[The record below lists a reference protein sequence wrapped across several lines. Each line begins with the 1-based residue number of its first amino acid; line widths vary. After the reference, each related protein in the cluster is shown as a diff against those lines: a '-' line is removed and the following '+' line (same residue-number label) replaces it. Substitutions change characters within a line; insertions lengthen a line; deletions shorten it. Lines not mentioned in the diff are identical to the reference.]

1 MQNTSLL
8 AIATILTGVGG
19 GFMPSNVLLGA
30 GLLTLAAVLIIVR
43 GILQA
48 KGIDVGAKK

>member
-8 AIATILTGVGG
+8 AIATILAGIGG
-19 GFMPSNVLLGA
+19 GLLGSQFWY
-30 GLLTLAAVLIIVR
+30 GIGSLSLAAILIIVR

>member
-19 GFMPSNVLLGA
+19 GLLPSNVLVGG
-30 GLLTLAAVLIIVR
+30 GLLLLSAIIIIVR

-48 KGIDVGAKK
+48 KGIDVGARK